1 MARKDISNKLMIFE
15 SDRKDGGIPSFGG
28 KKSCLKYTL
37 NVCKL
42 DLEENTF
49 DFYVEPVVFKIK
61 ILINL
66 TLF

>member
-1 MARKDISNKLMIFE
+1 MIFE
-15 SDRKDGGIPSFGG
+15 SDRKDGGIPSLGG
-28 KKSCLKYTL
+28 KKSCLNYAL

-42 DLEENTF
+42 DREENTF
-49 DFYVEPVVFKIK
+49 DFYVEPIVFKIK